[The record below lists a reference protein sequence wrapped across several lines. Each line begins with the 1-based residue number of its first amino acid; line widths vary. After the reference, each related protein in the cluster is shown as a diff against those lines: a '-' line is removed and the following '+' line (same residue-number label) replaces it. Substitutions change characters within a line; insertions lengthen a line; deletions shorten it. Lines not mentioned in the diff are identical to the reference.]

1 MTEVDTDLS
10 ELFRDES
17 LCLFVLV
24 TAVSLNLLKGEA
36 PSDTQQALNI
46 II

>member
-17 LCLFVLV
+17 LCLFVLL
-24 TAVSLNLLKGEA
+24 TAVSLNLKGEA
-36 PSDTQQALNI
+36 PSESQQALNI
-46 II
+46 I